1 MLTTKSFKERIVISQ
16 MAIGHYW
23 CLQRRS
29 LRPVQCFNWLF
40 PIMVQTIQLFQLHNT
55 RPSEVTIPCLC
66 TRYTKG
72 IKLLQMMQM
81 LLKCEATKMLLK
93 CEATK
98 MLVKC
103 GSIKILLKY
112 VATKMLLKYE
122 ATKCCSNVR
131 LQSKWWLCWILS
143 RHQSAKC
150 NLFSTRLM
158 DNSST
163 SKFRFSETKFIQKQ
177 FYIHIH

>member
-1 MLTTKSFKERIVISQ
+1 
-16 MAIGHYW
+16 MAIGPYW
-23 CLQRRS
+23 CLQSRS
-29 LRPVQCFNWLF
+29 LQCFNWLF

-72 IKLLQMMQM
+72 IKLLQMMQ
-81 LLKCEATKMLLK
+81 
-93 CEATK
+93 
-98 MLVKC
+98 
-103 GSIKILLKY
+103 
-112 VATKMLLKYE
+112 MLLKYE

>member
-1 MLTTKSFKERIVISQ
+1 MYVWRLNLAKRKGKMFTTKSFKKRIFISQ

-23 CLQRRS
+23 CLQSRS

-40 PIMVQTIQLFQLHNT
+40 PIMVQTIHLFQLHNT

-66 TRYTKG
+66 TRYMKW
-72 IKLLQMMQM
+72 IELLQMMQM
-81 LLKCEATKMLLK
+81 LPKCEATQ
-93 CEATK
+93 

-103 GSIKILLKY
+103 GSIKMLLKY

-143 RHQSAKC
+143 RQ
-150 NLFSTRLM
+150 
-158 DNSST
+158 
-163 SKFRFSETKFIQKQ
+163 
-177 FYIHIH
+177 

>member
-1 MLTTKSFKERIVISQ
+1 
-16 MAIGHYW
+16 
-23 CLQRRS
+23 
-29 LRPVQCFNWLF
+29 
-40 PIMVQTIQLFQLHNT
+40 
-55 RPSEVTIPCLC
+55 
-66 TRYTKG
+66 
-72 IKLLQMMQM
+72 M
-81 LLKCEATKMLLK
+81 LLKCGATKMSLKCNATKMLLKCEATKILLKCEATKILPKCEATKMLLK

-98 MLVKC
+98 M
-103 GSIKILLKY
+103 LLKY

-163 SKFRFSETKFIQKQ
+163 SKFRFTETKFIQKQ
-177 FYIHIH
+177 FYIQIH

>member
-1 MLTTKSFKERIVISQ
+1 MFTTKSFKKRIFISQ

-23 CLQRRS
+23 CLQSRS

-55 RPSEVTIPCLC
+55 RPSEVTIPCLS
-66 TRYTKG
+66 TRYTKRKG
-72 IKLLQMMQM
+72 IKLLQMMQR
-81 LLKCEATKMLLK
+81 LLKCEAK
-93 CEATK
+93 
-98 MLVKC
+98 
-103 GSIKILLKY
+103 
-112 VATKMLLKYE
+112 KMLLKYE

-163 SKFRFSETKFIQKQ
+163 SKFRFSESKFIQKQ